1 MGLFS
6 RRTNNTPDRE
16 PDRRMSELG
25 RDYAIARR
33 HRDRAAM
40 NRIMREIGT
49 DKDVTDLRDF
59 RAGQESYDSIPPIPR
74 GRNRRR

>member
-6 RRTNNTPDRE
+6 RKTNDE
-16 PDRRMSELG
+16 PARNEQMVELG

-33 HRDRAAM
+33 HRDTKAM
-40 NRIMREIGT
+40 NRIMRQIGT
-49 DKDVTDLRDF
+49 DKDVTDLSDF

>member
-6 RRTNNTPDRE
+6 RKPSPE
-16 PDRRMSELG
+16 PERDERMTELG

-33 HRDRAAM
+33 HRDTKAM

-49 DKDVTDLRDF
+49 DTDVTDLSDF
-59 RAGQESYDSIPPIPR
+59 RAGQDSYNSVPPIPR
-74 GRNRRR
+74 RRTRRR

>member
-6 RRTNNTPDRE
+6 RKSSNAE
-16 PDRRMSELG
+16 PARDERMAELG

-33 HRDRAAM
+33 HRDTRAM

-49 DKDVTDLRDF
+49 DKSVTDLNDF

-74 GRNRRR
+74 KRRK

>member
-6 RRTNNTPDRE
+6 RKSQPE
-16 PDRRMSELG
+16 PARDERMSELG

-33 HRDRAAM
+33 HNDRKAM

-49 DKDVTDLRDF
+49 DKDVTDLSDF
-59 RAGQESYDSIPPIPR
+59 RAGQESYDSIPPVP
-74 GRNRRR
+74 RRRNTRRK

>member
-1 MGLFS
+1 MGIFS
-6 RRTNNTPDRE
+6 CKNDDSPE
-16 PDRRMSELG
+16 PDTRMTELG

-49 DKDVTDLRDF
+49 DKDVTDLSDF

-74 GRNRRR
+74 RRNRRK

>member
-1 MGLFS
+1 MSLF
-6 RRTNNTPDRE
+6 RRKSQPE
-16 PDRRMSELG
+16 PARDERMVELG

-33 HRDRAAM
+33 HNDRRAM

-49 DKDVTDLRDF
+49 DKDVTNLSDF

-74 GRNRRR
+74 GRNRR

>member
-6 RRTNNTPDRE
+6 RKSTPE
-16 PDRRMSELG
+16 PARNEEMVELG
-25 RDYAIARR
+25 REYAIARR
-33 HRDRAAM
+33 HRDTRAM
-40 NRIMREIGT
+40 NRIMRQVGN
-49 DKDVTDLRDF
+49 DKDVKNLSDF

>member
-6 RRTNNTPDRE
+6 RKNDTPE
-16 PDRRMSELG
+16 PARNERMTELG

-33 HRDRAAM
+33 HRDTKAM

-49 DKDVTDLRDF
+49 DKDVTDLSDF
-59 RAGQESYDSIPPIPR
+59 RSGQESYDSIPPIPR
-74 GRNRRR
+74 GRKRRSQ